1 MPNRADLT
9 SPEDIRQ
16 ARWQPAEVAS
26 PHLDR
31 RIPVI
36 AAKDIPYIPNANR
49 LQNVS
54 IYLPRTSQSAPL
66 IGTPVTFL
74 PGSDSTAR
82 HPRYLV
88 HIHGGAW
95 RDPRLTSASIEPTV
109 AHAFSGGGLPGEAP
123 APVTAIASLNYTVS
137 QIDYPAPAVMA
148 DPPVPYD
155 AIKDNHT
162 DLAREAVHPQH
173 VSDVLHGLALLG
185 SLGLADGSYI
195 LSGHSCGACLAL
207 QAVLQPP
214 RHYGLGH
221 LPDPPCP
228 AALLGLNGLYD
239 LPALATADG
248 PSASHAHLRDDYEM
262 FLSRA
267 FGTDKDTWPDASP
280 ASFDP
285 AAIAL
290 RIREGNTPRLVVLDH
305 SAEDQLVPMN
315 QQQRL
320 TAGLAKVAGLRLT
333 RGHRLT
339 GNHAAPWKEGIM
351 IYQSLLDTLQLLSSG
366 GTRNGIRERGSR

>member
-1 MPNRADLT
+1 MPNR
-9 SPEDIRQ
+9 EDFTGPQDTRQ
-16 ARWQPAEVAS
+16 ARWQAAEVAS

-49 LQNVS
+49 LQNLS
-54 IYLPRTSQSAPL
+54 IYLPQTPQTAAL
-66 IGTPVTFL
+66 IGTPVTSL
-74 PGSDSTAR
+74 PGTDSTAR

-109 AHAFSGGGLPGEAP
+109 AHAFSGGVLPGEGP
-123 APVTAIASLNYTVS
+123 IPVTAIASLNYTVS
-137 QIDYPAPAVMA
+137 QINYPVPPVMA
-148 DPPVPYD
+148 NPPVPYD
-155 AIKDNHT
+155 AIMDNHT

-173 VSDVLHGLALLG
+173 VSDVLHGLTLLG

-207 QAVLQPP
+207 QSVLQPP

-221 LPDPPCP
+221 LPEPPRP

-239 LPALATADG
+239 LPALAAADG
-248 PSASHAHLRDDYEM
+248 LGASHAHLRDDYEKL
-262 FLSRA
+262 LSRA
-267 FGTDKDTWPDASP
+267 FGADKDAWPDASP

-285 AAIAL
+285 ASIAG
-290 RIREGNTPRLVVLDH
+290 RIREGKAPQLVVLDQ
-305 SAEDQLVPMN
+305 STEDRLVPMN
-315 QQQRL
+315 QQERL
-320 TAGLAKVAGLRLT
+320 TATLAKAAGLRLAQ
-333 RGHRLT
+333 GQRLT
-339 GNHAAPWKEGIM
+339 GNHAAPWEEGVM
-351 IYQSLLDTLQLLSSG
+351 IYQSLLDALQLL
-366 GTRNGIRERGSR
+366 REDQ

>member
-1 MPNRADLT
+1 MMPNRTVFTRPQDVG
-9 SPEDIRQ
+9 Q
-16 ARWQPAEVAS
+16 ARWQSAEVAS

-36 AAKDIPYIPNANR
+36 AAKDIPYIANANR
-49 LQNVS
+49 LQNLS
-54 IYLPRTSQSAPL
+54 IHLPRTPQTATL
-66 IGTPVTFL
+66 IGTPVTSL
-74 PGSDSTAR
+74 PGTDSTAR

-109 AHAFSGGGLPGEAP
+109 AHAFSGGVLPGEVP
-123 APVTAIASLNYTVS
+123 TPVTAIASLNYTVS
-137 QIDYPAPAVMA
+137 PLNYPPPAAMA
-148 DPPVPYD
+148 APPVPYD

-207 QAVLQPP
+207 QSVLQPP
-214 RHYGLGH
+214 RHYHLGH
-221 LPDPPCP
+221 LPEPPCP

-239 LPALATADG
+239 LPALATEDG
-248 PSASHAHLRDDYEM
+248 LAPFHAHLREDYER

-267 FGTDKDTWPDASP
+267 FGTDKDAWPDASP
-280 ASFDP
+280 AGFDP
-285 AAIAL
+285 ASIAE
-290 RIREGNTPRLVVLDH
+290 RIREGKTPRLVVLDQ
-305 SAEDQLVPMN
+305 STEDQLVPMT
-315 QQQRL
+315 QRERL
-320 TAGLAKVAGLRLT
+320 TTTLAKAAGLRLAQ
-333 RGHRLT
+333 GQRLT
-339 GNHAAPWKEGIM
+339 GNHAAPWEEGIM
-351 IYQSLLDTLQLLSSG
+351 IYQSLLDTLQLL
-366 GTRNGIRERGSR
+366 REHP